1 MDHPK
6 RDTKVYEVMIPLR
19 AALDGSTDG
28 HTRAGN
34 GGREMDHQKLEE
46 IGEKLRSLGHDRR
59 EVVHEIMAGDRK
71 GDARRLYQELDRISS
86 ACISLM
92 QQQRNLIAGELN
104 DGNLS

>member
-1 MDHPK
+1 
-6 RDTKVYEVMIPLR
+6 
-19 AALDGSTDG
+19 
-28 HTRAGN
+28 
-34 GGREMDHQKLEE
+34 MDHQKLEE

-59 EVVHEIMAGDRK
+59 EVVHEIMAEDRK
-71 GDARRLYQELDRISS
+71 GEAADARRLYQELDRISS